1 MQSKKRVLFF
11 VAIALPVLGFML
23 LLYKSVKLQNQI
35 SQLQDEK
42 EVIIDNLKDFERLA
56 QMDSLLLQGDY
67 ESAIKS
73 YSDSINRDKEIKMG
87 IPLRIALAEK
97 LLNQNRSSS
106 MLPDSS
112 TLNTDSIKTNALS
125 EASAI
130 RQFDSLSFDL
140 EKTKLQL
147 ERVKKQLQQKSFGEY
162 LTFKSKKGNQLHYIG
177 QVKEGKANGYGIA
190 LLATGSRYE
199 GNWKDNQR
207 HGQGTFYWP
216 DGEYYSGE
224 YQNDFRNGFGTYFWP
239 NGEKYAGQWKEDKRS
254 GSGKFFDSEGDVVAS
269 GEWNE
274 DKLVEIND
282 R

>member
-1 MQSKKRVLFF
+1 MKSKKVLFF
-11 VAIALPVLGFML
+11 VAMALPLLGFML
-23 LLYKSVKLQNQI
+23 LLYKSVQLQNQI
-35 SQLQDEK
+35 SQLQEEK
-42 EVIIDNLKDFERLA
+42 EVIMNNLEDFERLA

-73 YSDSINRDKEIKMG
+73 YSDSINRNKEIKMG

-97 LLNQNRSSS
+97 LLNQNKNPN
-106 MLPDSS
+106 LFKDSS
-112 TLNTDSIKTNALS
+112 QLNTDSLNTDVLFE
-125 EASAI
+125 EAHL

-147 ERVKKQLQQKSFGEY
+147 ERVKRQLQQKSFGEY
-162 LTFKSKKGNQLHYIG
+162 LTFKSRKGNQLHYIG
-177 QVKEGKANGYGIA
+177 QVKDGKAQGYGIA
-190 LLATGSRYE
+190 LLDTGSRYE

-224 YQNDFRNGFGTYFWP
+224 FENDFRNGFGTYFWP

-254 GSGKFFDSEGDVVAS
+254 GSGKFFDSEGDVLAS

>member
-1 MQSKKRVLFF
+1 MKSKKVLFF
-11 VAIALPVLGFML
+11 VAMALPLLGFML
-23 LLYKSVKLQNQI
+23 LLYKSVQLHNQI
-35 SQLQDEK
+35 SQLQEEK
-42 EVIIDNLKDFERLA
+42 EVIMDNLEDFERLA

-73 YSDSINRDKEIKMG
+73 YSDSINRNKEIKMG

-97 LLNQNRSSS
+97 LLNQNKNPN
-106 MLPDSS
+106 LLKDSS
-112 TLNTDSIKTNALS
+112 QLNTDSLKTDILS
-125 EASAI
+125 EEAQI

-140 EKTKLQL
+140 QKTKLQL
-147 ERVKKQLQQKSFGEY
+147 ERVKRQLQQKSFGEY
-162 LTFKSKKGNQLHYIG
+162 LTFKSRKGNQLHYIG
-177 QVKEGKANGYGIA
+177 QVKDGKAQGYGIA
-190 LLATGSRYE
+190 LLDTGSRYE
-199 GNWKDNQR
+199 GNWKNNQR

-224 YQNDFRNGFGTYFWP
+224 FENDFRSGFGTYFWP

>member
-1 MQSKKRVLFF
+1 MKSRKVFF
-11 VAIALPVLGFML
+11 FIAIALPLLGSML
-23 LLYKSVKLQNQI
+23 LLYKSVLLKNQI
-35 SQLQDEK
+35 GLLEEEK
-42 EVIIDNLKDFERLA
+42 EIIMDNLKDFERLA

-73 YSDSINRDKEIKMG
+73 YSDTINRNKEIKMG

-97 LLNQNRSSS
+97 LLNQNRNSNIPKDGSI
-106 MLPDSS
+106 LNADSLQTN
-112 TLNTDSIKTNALS
+112 TLTE
-125 EASAI
+125 EAAI

-140 EKTKLQL
+140 EKTKFQL

-162 LTFKSKKGNQLHYIG
+162 LSFKSRKGNQLHYIG
-177 QVKEGKANGYGIA
+177 QVKDGKAHGFGIA
-190 LLATGSRYE
+190 LLDTGTRYV

-224 YQNDFRNGFGTYFWP
+224 FKNDLRNGFGTYFWP
-239 NGEKYAGQWKEDKRS
+239 NGEKYAGEWKEDKRS

>member
-1 MQSKKRVLFF
+1 MKSRKVFYFSALA
-11 VAIALPVLGFML
+11 VAILGVML
-23 LLYKSVKLQNQI
+23 LLYRFVQQQHQI
-35 SQLQDEK
+35 SQLKEEK
-42 EVIIDNLKDFERLA
+42 EVILDNLKDFERLA

-67 ESAIKS
+67 ELAIKS
-73 YSDSINRDKEIKMG
+73 YSDTINRSKEIKMG

-97 LLNQNRSSS
+97 LLNQNRN
-106 MLPDSS
+106 PNNPKDSS
-112 TLNTDSIKTNALS
+112 ILNADSLQIKSLS
-125 EASAI
+125 EEAAV
-130 RQFDSLSFDL
+130 RQFDSLSFNL

-147 ERVKKQLQQKSFGEY
+147 ERVKKQLKQKSFGEY
-162 LTFKSKKGNQLHYIG
+162 LTFKSRKGNQLHYIG
-177 QVKEGKANGYGIA
+177 QVKDGKAQGYGIA

-199 GNWKDNQR
+199 GNWKNNQR

-224 YQNDFRNGFGTYFWP
+224 FKDDLRNGFGTYFWP

>member
-1 MQSKKRVLFF
+1 MQSKKVLFF
-11 VAIALPVLGFML
+11 IAIAVPVLGVML
-23 LLYKSVKLQNQI
+23 LLYKSVQQQNQI
-35 SQLQDEK
+35 SLLQEEK
-42 EVIIDNLKDFERLA
+42 EVILDNLGDFERLA

-73 YSDSINRDKEIKMG
+73 YSDTINKSKEIKMG

-97 LLNQNRSSS
+97 LLNQN
-106 MLPDSS
+106 MNPTAPKDSS
-112 TLNTDSIKTNALS
+112 NFIADSLKNIAYS
-125 EASAI
+125 QEAAI
-130 RQFDSLSFDL
+130 RQYDSINFDL
-140 EKTKLQL
+140 EKTRLQL

-162 LTFKSKKGNQLHYIG
+162 LTFKSRKGNQLHYIG
-177 QVKEGKANGYGIA
+177 QVKDGKAQGYGIA
-190 LLATGSRYE
+190 LLDTGSRYE

-216 DGEYYSGE
+216 DGEYYTGE
-224 YQNDFRNGFGTYFWP
+224 FKNDFRNGFGTYYWP

>member
-1 MQSKKRVLFF
+1 MKSRKVFYF
-11 VAIALPVLGFML
+11 SAIAVAILGFML
-23 LLYKSVKLQNQI
+23 LLYKSVQLQNQI
-35 SQLQDEK
+35 SQLQEEK
-42 EVIIDNLKDFERLA
+42 EVITDNLEDFERLA

-73 YSDSINRDKEIKMG
+73 YSDTINRNKEIKMG

-97 LLNQNRSSS
+97 LLNQNRNPNI
-106 MLPDSS
+106 LKDSS
-112 TLNTDSIKTNALS
+112 ILNADSLQTNTLS
-125 EASAI
+125 EEAAI
-130 RQFDSLSFDL
+130 RQFDSLNFDL

-162 LTFKSKKGNQLHYIG
+162 LTFKSRKGNQLHYIG
-177 QVKEGKANGYGIA
+177 QVKDGKAHGYGIA
-190 LLATGSRYE
+190 LLDTGTRYV

-216 DGEYYSGE
+216 DGEYYTG
-224 YQNDFRNGFGTYFWP
+224 QFANDLRNGFGTYFWP

-274 DKLVEIND
+274 DKLIEIND